1 MILEQLKT
9 MQTECL
15 KSKDMSKLGVIR
27 YYISQIQNKEI
38 ELRPQK
44 QELTD
49 EVIFKVLKKIIK
61 QKNESIELTKKAG
74 RDEAVAAEESELAIL
89 KDLVKLFPE
98 ELQVQ
103 L

>member
-1 MILEQLKT
+1 

-15 KSKDMSKLGVIR
+15 KSKNMSKLGVIR
-27 YYISQIQNKEI
+27 YFISQIQNKEI

-74 RDEAVAAEESELAIL
+74 RDEAVAAEESDLAIL
-89 KDLVKLFPE
+89 IDLVKLFPE
-98 ELQVQ
+98 ELQAQ
-103 L
+103 LWS

>member
-9 MQTECL
+9 MQTDYL
-15 KSKDMSKLGVIR
+15 KSKDMSKLGVLR
-27 YYISQIQNKEI
+27 YFISQIQNKEI

-49 EVIFKVLKKIIK
+49 EVVFRVLKKIIK
-61 QKNESIELTKKAG
+61 QKNESIELAKKAG
-74 RDEAVAAEESELAIL
+74 RDTVVASEEAELTIL
-89 KDLVKLFPE
+89 KDFAKLFPE
-98 ELQVQ
+98 ELQAQ

>member
-9 MQTECL
+9 MQTDYL
-15 KSKDMSKLGVIR
+15 KSKDMPRLGVLR
-27 YYISQIQNKEI
+27 YFISQIQNKEI

-49 EVIFKVLKKIIK
+49 EVIFRVLKKIIK
-61 QKNESIELTKKAG
+61 QKNESIELAKKAD
-74 RDEAVAAEESELAIL
+74 RDSVVASEEAELAIL

-103 L
+103 I